1 MQAAASARWM
11 RGGAAALLLI
21 LVSLPA
27 AALEFFDRRLQIHGF
42 YEQQIRS
49 IWTDFSGSND
59 WDLTQWYHVLNLEIE
74 AEIAPD
80 GFGPFDMVSGFA
92 RIEARF
98 DCVWRRGC
106 WMFDNVDVY
115 GDRSGRL
122 PQRIQSGRATG
133 FTGTQFTGEVR
144 REFDGNIG
152 GHAFRLRNDVLPGSR
167 VAVGADG
174 TTTYGRFFGA
184 SPGLDGVLDD
194 TFFDPDSDDPIQ
206 LLFRN
211 LEECQFASRR
221 TRGTVNGVGSQGLVH
236 NIKCEIEPLHD
247 AKQFPNPFRAHDF
260 NGPVLGGAGG
270 GGALPLRP
278 APEVRFDAGA
288 PPNVP
293 SGIWYPNERLQQALR
308 DGDFDSFDQN
318 FTVNELQWNRGASQQ
333 DEKEL
338 KEAYLEFE
346 MFDSRLWLRA
356 GKQAIVWGK
365 TELFSTTDQLNP
377 RDLAL
382 ASLPSLEESRI
393 AQWALRAVYS
403 FYDVGPLEDVR
414 FEVAAIFDQFEPND
428 IGRCGEPYTPLVA
441 CGKTFGL
448 LNHGQNGVGLA
459 GEIRPPNP
467 WNSWKGIDVGAR
479 LEWRW
484 GRFSF
489 ALTDFYGYD
498 DLPYADVLFSYSRN
512 VDPRTGRPRKGQ
524 STGSCRHGSE
534 DACLTE
540 DNALLHHSANQS
552 IFAWVCAGTVGV
564 SDLDPSS
571 CAQTIFNSQVVP
583 ALGSDVSPVPIST
596 IFSMIGAAD
605 NTPATLN
612 GNTFYYGLGG
622 LTPTTSAQL
631 VANAPFMAQCST
643 CPPGTAFYDF
653 NGFVYLPSPLVPLD
667 RGDFDGVAATE
678 AMFPP
683 TTPLTPGRATLA
695 LLSGISPFLTDEQE
709 ALLGCGSFY
718 GTNCDV
724 HGIDFLNTEAS
735 VFFQS
740 WPGVQGTYQD
750 GGAIW
755 DTTDRGKAQPGT
767 VNFEG
772 EVVGGRRGEACQ
784 IPGSRGPGDPCYD
797 SRVDGAPL
805 VVVNLAGDKE
815 WAVHPFTG
823 QKWRSE
829 MSIVSWNFLMAFVG
843 ISQGEDGAVFTRQD
857 ANSIDVFDPND
868 SFSKDRCSYA
878 RPIWCNAVKGLIGGL
893 TGLTRSSIKAGG
905 NGRFGRRNFLWTAS
919 TDLVLRYEKRNV
931 LGFSMDFAEDVTK
944 TNWGIEFTW
953 QEGLPSAD
961 ADAFDGNSEIDTFNL
976 TFSVDRPTFINFMNA
991 NRTFFFNSQ
1000 WFFQYIEDYTQS
1012 HTRTGPWNAF
1022 FTFTATTGYFQDRLL
1037 PSMTFVYDVKS
1048 NSGAFL
1054 PQLTYRFTEN
1064 FSATFG
1070 LALFAGRWK
1079 EFDASINGPADAA
1092 TNRVGKDANKQ
1103 FGEPGLS
1110 AIRERDEVFLRL
1122 RYTF

>member
-1 MQAAASARWM
+1 MQAAPSARWM
-11 RGGAAALLLI
+11 RGVATALLLV

-49 IWTDFSGSND
+49 IWTDFTGKND
-59 WDLTQWYHVLNLEIE
+59 WDLTQWYHVLNLEVE

-80 GFGPFDMVSGFA
+80 GFGPFDLVSGFA

-115 GDRSGRL
+115 GDRPGRL
-122 PQRIQSGRATG
+122 PSRIQNGRESG
-133 FTGTQFTGEVR
+133 FDGTQFTGDIR
-144 REFDGNIG
+144 RAFDGNIS
-152 GHAFRLRNDVLPGSR
+152 GHEFRYRNTVLPGSR

-174 TTTYGRFFGA
+174 SISYDGFFGA
-184 SPGLDGVLDD
+184 SAGLDGVLDD
-194 TFFDPDSDDPIQ
+194 EFFTPGSDDPAQ
-206 LLFRN
+206 LLFQN
-211 LEECQFASRR
+211 LEECLFASRR
-221 TRGTVNGVGSQGLVH
+221 TRGVVNGFGNQQLVH
-236 NIKCEIEPLHD
+236 NMKCKIEPLHD
-247 AKQFPNPFRAHDF
+247 AKQVPNPFRAHDF

-288 PPNVP
+288 PPEVP
-293 SGIWYPNERLQQALR
+293 SGVWYPNERLQQALR
-308 DGDFDSFDQN
+308 DGDFDAFDQN

-346 MFDSRLWLRA
+346 MFDSRLWVRA
-356 GKQAIVWGK
+356 GKQTMVWGK

-382 ASLPSLEESRI
+382 ATLPSLEESRI

-403 FYDVGPLEDVR
+403 FYDVGPFEDVR
-414 FEVAAIFDQFEPND
+414 VEVAAIFDQFEPND
-428 IGRCGEPYTPLVA
+428 IGRCGEPYSPLVA

-448 LNHGQNGVGLA
+448 LNHGQNGIGLA

-467 WNSWKGIDVGAR
+467 WNSWKGIDIGAR

-512 VDPRTGRPRKGQ
+512 VDPNSGRPRKGQ
-524 STGSCRHGSE
+524 TTGSCRHGSE

-540 DNALLHHSANQS
+540 DNSLLHHSVNQS

-564 SDLDPSS
+564 SSLDPSA
-571 CAQTIFNSQVVP
+571 CAQSIFNSQVVVAP
-583 ALGSDVSPVPIST
+583 APVPLST
-596 IFSMIGAAD
+596 VFGMIAAGD

-643 CPPGTAFYDF
+643 CPPGTTFFDF
-653 NGFVYLPSPLVPLD
+653 IGFSFLPSPLVPLD
-667 RGDFDGVAATE
+667 RGVFDGLAASE
-678 AMFPP
+678 ALFPAS
-683 TTPLTPGRATLA
+683 TPITPGLATLA
-695 LLSGISPFLTDEQE
+695 LLSGLSPFLTNEQE

-740 WPGVQGTYQD
+740 WPGVQGTFQD

-767 VNFEG
+767 VDFEG
-772 EVVGGRRGEACQ
+772 EVIGGRRGEACQ
-784 IPGSRGPGDPCYD
+784 IPGARGARDACYD
-797 SRVDGAPL
+797 PRVDGST
-805 VVVNLAGDKE
+805 GG
-815 WAVHPFTG
+815 AVHPFTG
-823 QKWRSE
+823 QAFRSE
-829 MSIVSWNFLMAFVG
+829 MAIVSWNFLLAFVAL
-843 ISQGEDGAVFTRQD
+843 SQGDDGVVFTRDD
-857 ANSIDVFDPND
+857 AKRRDVFNPDD

-878 RPIWCNAVKGLIGGL
+878 RPIWCSSVKGLLGGL
-893 TGLTRSSIKAGG
+893 SGLTRSSIKAGG
-905 NGRFGRRNFLWTAS
+905 NGRFGRRNFLWSAG

-931 LGFSMDFAEDVTK
+931 LGFSMDFAEDITK

-953 QEGLPSAD
+953 QEGLPTAD
-961 ADAFDGNSEIDTFNL
+961 ADAFDGNTEIDTFNL
-976 TFSVDRPTFINFMNA
+976 TISVDRPTFVNFMNA

-1000 WFFQYIEDYTQS
+1000 WFFQYIEDYRQS

-1022 FTFTATTGYFQDRLL
+1022 FTFTAATGYFQDRLL
-1037 PSMTFVYDVKS
+1037 ASMTFVYDVRS
-1048 NSGAFL
+1048 NSGAWL
-1054 PQLTYRFTEN
+1054 PQVTYRFTEN
-1064 FSATFG
+1064 FSTTLG
-1070 LALFAGRWK
+1070 LGIFAGRWK
-1079 EFDASINGPADAA
+1079 EFDASINDPADGNN
-1092 TNRVGKDANKQ
+1092 NRIGKDANKQ
-1103 FGEPGLS
+1103 FTEPGLS